1 MFSVNEEKKE
11 NNQIDIGEV
20 DAKAVLEKFD
30 RESSVRQFTG
40 KSKIIVRYLLIGYS
54 IFALWTN
61 VVVTLPEQI
70 KRASFIAIAIFI
82 AFILFPVR
90 RKYTQ
95 MVDHIHWY
103 DLLLGSVGAA
113 AFFYYML
120 SIFTRLQPGP
130 ACTRPS
136 RSSSVSW
143 ES

>member
-40 KSKIIVRYLLIGYS
+40 KRKIIVRYLLIGYS

-82 AFILFPVR
+82 AFILFPAR

-103 DLLLGSVGAA
+103 DLLLGSVERLPSSI
-113 AFFYYML
+113 ML

-136 RSSSVSW
+136 RSSLASW

>member
-1 MFSVNEEKKE
+1 MNEEKKE

-40 KSKIIVRYLLIGYS
+40 KRKIIVRYLLIGYS

-82 AFILFPVR
+82 AFILFPPE
-90 RKYTQ
+90 
-95 MVDHIHWY
+95 
-103 DLLLGSVGAA
+103 GS
-113 AFFYYML
+113 
-120 SIFTRLQPGP
+120 TPR
-130 ACTRPS
+130 
-136 RSSSVSW
+136 W
-143 ES
+143 